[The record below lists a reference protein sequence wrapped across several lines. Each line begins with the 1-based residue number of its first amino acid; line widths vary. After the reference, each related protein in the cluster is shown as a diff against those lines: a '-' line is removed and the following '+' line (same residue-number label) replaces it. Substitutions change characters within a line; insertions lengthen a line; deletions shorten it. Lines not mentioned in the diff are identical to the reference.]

1 MFQVTKRFT
10 SGTFAGTTI
19 EEVTSVEFKV
29 GQVVKPNRWCGP
41 GYVVEKVERLPV
53 KEAA

>member
-1 MFQVTKRFT
+1 MFKVTKRFT
-10 SGTFAGTTI
+10 SGLLSCLVT

-29 GQVVKPNRWCGP
+29 GFVGKPHRYCP
-41 GYVVEKVERLPV
+41 SGYVVEKVEAVL

>member
-1 MFQVTKRFT
+1 MFKVTKRFT

-29 GQVVKPNRWCGP
+29 GHVVKPNPWCGP
-41 GYVVEKVERLPV
+41 GYVVEKVEVVL